1 MELKD
6 RIINKI
12 NETISEKVETP
23 FPKKNLLIELTN
35 YCNNKCVFCYND
47 CMKREKKF
55 INKEFCERILNDAYN
70 LGMREVGFYVT
81 GEPFLDKRLSYFVS
95 YAHELG
101 YKYIYLTTNGIL
113 ADLERVKELY
123 ANGLNSIKYSI
134 NAFNNEQYRFIH
146 GTDNFDKVVKN
157 LSDVFRWKNIE
168 NKNLKVYV
176 SYVSI
181 DITRND
187 NKVKELFDDKCDEVV
202 IMPAINQGGLIPD
215 IRKISTINCSDINGN
230 IKYPCP
236 YPFNSVVVTVEG
248 FLTACC
254 MDFENMLAYADLN
267 KSSLKEAWNNLVIS
281 SFRKKHLM
289 QETTGGICDNCIY
302 NTNQFPAPLCHEL
315 CDTDKE
321 IKFKKI
327 KMKEMEQL

>member
-6 RIINKI
+6 RIIDKI
-12 NETISEKVETP
+12 NETICEKNETP

-47 CMKREKKF
+47 CMKRQKQF
-55 INKEFCERILNDAYN
+55 INKELCERILNDAYN
-70 LGMREVGFYVT
+70 LGMREVGFYVI
-81 GEPFLDKRLSYFVS
+81 GEPFLDKRLSHFVS

-134 NAFNNEQYRFIH
+134 NAFNKEQYKFIH
-146 GTDNFDKVVKN
+146 GTDNFDKVLKN
-157 LSDVFRWKNIE
+157 LSDVFRWKNTK

-176 SYVSI
+176 SYISI
-181 DITRND
+181 DITRNE
-187 NKVKELFDDKCDEVV
+187 NKVRELFNGKCDEVV

-215 IRKISTINCSDINGN
+215 ICKISTTNCSDINGN

-236 YPFNSVVVTVEG
+236 YPFNSIVVTAEG
-248 FLTACC
+248 LLTACC

-267 KSSLKEAWNNLVIS
+267 KISLKEAWNNSIIS
-281 SFRKKHLM
+281 SFRKKHLK
-289 QETTGGICDNCIY
+289 QARTGYICDNCIY
-302 NTNQFPAPLCHEL
+302 NIEQIPVPLCHEL
-315 CDTDKE
+315 CDSCKE

-327 KMKEMEQL
+327 KIKETE